1 MTPEQLTRHQLERI
15 ESRIAWL
22 TSELRRVEGQR
33 DALQRELQDL
43 DGAHDRRPVAVR

>member
-1 MTPEQLTRHQLERI
+1 MNDEQATRHALERI

-22 TSELRRVEGQR
+22 TAELNRTQGQR
-33 DALQRELQDL
+33 DSLQRELQDL

>member
-1 MTPEQLTRHQLERI
+1 MTTEQITRHQLDRI

-22 TSELRRVEGQR
+22 TAELNRTQGQR